1 MYLDRVSQLLN
12 NKKRYVF
19 EMGKSLCLAIE
30 VILKSAILK
39 ANYNNN
45 SNGYLLRFATSQQNN
60 ARCKFTYVSKNK

>member
-1 MYLDRVSQLLN
+1 
-12 NKKRYVF
+12 
-19 EMGKSLCLAIE
+19 MGKSLCLAIE